1 MRCSVVC
8 LRLLQFTGTEFRLA
22 AGAARPSWL
31 GHWMCAT
38 IVSVYFILY
47 TSYQVVVDEL
57 YNFISSSVTLYAE
70 FLPTKQRAKCV
81 VLLDVSMPIPNENDL
96 CSICWDKNVFLFIF
110 VICSVSGRLEHALKL
125 HSLSPLHRTL
135 VGDGYS
141 DYRLHLYSFL
151 RA

>member
-1 MRCSVVC
+1 MV
-8 LRLLQFTGTEFRLA
+8 G
-22 AGAARPSWL
+22 
-31 GHWMCAT
+31 
-38 IVSVYFILY
+38 
-47 TSYQVVVDEL
+47 EL

-135 VGDGYS
+135 VGDGY
-141 DYRLHLYSFL
+141 
-151 RA
+151 